1 MQSFGFQ
8 LAFPKRNGVPSKI
21 PQFNPSFQIPLLVAA
36 NFILPERCVCFGQDK
51 VFAVLM
57 SMPEATVD
65 KNGCTVFFEDN
76 VGRTGKFLYIETV
89 SESFG
94 EQEFAH
100 KEFGLCIL
108 APYSLHAL
116 APLLGIHSVCH
127 IVKVCKN

>member
-1 MQSFGFQ
+1 MPSHIAQFYAAFQ
-8 LAFPKRNGVPSKI
+8 VP
-21 PQFNPSFQIPLLVAA
+21 FTVAMD
-36 NFILPERCVCFGQDK
+36 FLLPEWCVCFGQDK

-57 SMPEATVD
+57 SMPEASVD
-65 KNGCTVFFEDN
+65 ENGGPVFFEDN

-94 EQEFAH
+94 EQKFAN